1 MASIRVERG
10 LRPCLLNGGAPALFH
25 MWEERSKI
33 IEPSPMVGGHAGGVL
48 RYTLG
53 IVETLDGQIR
63 EVEPHKIQFTDEKVK
78 EYCFRPEDSSPI
90 GKTELFGKID
100 GNSIY
105 VVRDEYGR
113 IVISDELMRELIERA
128 TGSSE
133 EVQSETNKETHQS
146 T

>member
-1 MASIRVERG
+1 MASFKGVEIKRE
-10 LRPCLLNGGAPALFH
+10 LRPCLVKGKPALFH
-25 MWEERSKI
+25 MWEEHTDI

-48 RYTLG
+48 KGVMG
-53 IVETLDGQIR
+53 IIETEEGQVTRVRPESIT
-63 EVEPHKIQFTDEKVK
+63 FTDQKIK
-78 EYCFRPEDSSPI
+78 EYVFRPEGSSPI

-128 TGSSE
+128 TGSSQ
-133 EVQSETNKETHQS
+133 EVQSE
-146 T
+146 